1 MKVVHYYSDDQ
12 RVTREHIVYMPQS
25 EYDTSGSR
33 YKNQRWVEDKLKDK
47 LGERY
52 DQGSYILNGG
62 VKEYI
67 KRGYNEIKD
76 QRYDRYRVYCSY
88 ETFGY
93 LHRLQGGQEC
103 TE

>member
-1 MKVVHYYSDDQ
+1 MMVVTY
-12 RVTREHIVYMPQS
+12 
-25 EYDTSGSR
+25 
-33 YKNQRWVEDKLKDK
+33 
-47 LGERY
+47 
-52 DQGSYILNGG
+52 LNGG
-62 VKEYI
+62 VREYI

-76 QRYDRYRVYCSY
+76 QKYDRYRVYCSY